1 MPPCLQPPNV
11 RGAQWAAKYLP
22 LLATMR
28 QSKWFKGEIVDTPLP
43 ISFVSGGTG
52 EAEPPQFSIKK
63 EELWVEGRYWA
74 TLFPWYQQGPAGS
87 KLTCTAGDNEMVWV
101 RALFYKEDVNETEA
115 GTDNISHP
123 STKRQSE
130 SELHF
135 FQGSISKA
143 QREAKHTLPTR
154 FSCCN

>member
-1 MPPCLQPPNV
+1 M
-11 RGAQWAAKYLP
+11 K
-22 LLATMR
+22 

-43 ISFVSGGTG
+43 ISFMSGGTG

-63 EELWVEGRYWA
+63 ELWVEGRYWA

-87 KLTCTAGDNEMVWV
+87 ELTCTAGDNEMVWV
-101 RALFYKEDVNETEA
+101 RALFKEHVNETEA

-123 STKRQSE
+123 STKRQRE

-135 FQGSISKA
+135 FQGRTKQSPVRSKTYTSNQVFMLQLNNGTA
-143 QREAKHTLPTR
+143 YLKRKWNRSNCSEI
-154 FSCCN
+154 